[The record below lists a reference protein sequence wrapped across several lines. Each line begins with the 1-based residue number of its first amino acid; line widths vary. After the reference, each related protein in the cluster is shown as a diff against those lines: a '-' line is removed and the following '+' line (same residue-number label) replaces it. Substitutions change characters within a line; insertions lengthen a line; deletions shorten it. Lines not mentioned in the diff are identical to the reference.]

1 MKDLKNKQKVSLTM
15 MMTSSLKEFFTYGE
29 KVDGYDV
36 RVLNEREARA
46 AAGILFGFGLISL
59 FNSVTLGHVIFTRFF
74 IAFFTFDFLI
84 RVIQP
89 RYSPSLLMGR
99 FFVQNQTPEYVGAT
113 QKRFAWGLGLALAI
127 PMFNTIVV
135 EFVPNP
141 IKVVICTLCLVLLF
155 LESAFSICLG
165 CKLYSLFSKKE
176 VTNCPGGVCE
186 VRAKE
191 SVQKFSIG
199 QKVIVSLAF
208 LFVIG
213 GVYMFLTKVQN
224 KTFLGKRVEM
234 LFMSD
239 KELKAIEEAKFQ
251 KEADEFDKD
260 DDF

>member
-1 MKDLKNKQKVSLTM
+1 MNI
-15 MMTSSLKEFFTYGE
+15 KEFFAYGE
-29 KVDGYDV
+29 KVDGYNV

-46 AAGILFGFGLISL
+46 AAGILFGFGIIAL

-113 QKRFAWGLGLALAI
+113 QKRFAWAIGLALAI

-141 IKVVICTLCLVLLF
+141 IKVVICILCLILLF

-186 VRAKE
+186 VRVKE
-191 SVQKFSIG
+191 PVQKFSLA
-199 QKVIVSLAF
+199 QKIVVSLSF
-208 LFVIG
+208 IFVIG
-213 GVYMFLTKVQN
+213 GVWAYLTKVEN
-224 KTFLGKRVEM
+224 KTFLAKRVQM
-234 LFMSD
+234 IFMSD
-239 KELKAIEEAKFQ
+239 KELKALEDAKFQ
-251 KEADEFDKD
+251 KEAEEFDKD